1 MIPQVTVIL
10 QMIIVNMFIFSL
22 LSRTRQ
28 TIQFVRKKYSEVQR
42 NNIIYYKNNSFL
54 IRNIIKRDIVTID
67 LRVYLIKTI
76 CVVQFYVHSFWLC
89 NGTLSYFVLTVV
101 RLIIIIIM
109 NPNEHLRQTIL
120 KKSI

>member
-28 TIQFVRKKYSEVQR
+28 TIQFVRKKYSKVQR

-54 IRNIIKRDIVTID
+54 IINIIKRDIVT
-67 LRVYLIKTI
+67 
-76 CVVQFYVHSFWLC
+76 S
-89 NGTLSYFVLTVV
+89 S
-101 RLIIIIIM
+101 
-109 NPNEHLRQTIL
+109 
-120 KKSI
+120 